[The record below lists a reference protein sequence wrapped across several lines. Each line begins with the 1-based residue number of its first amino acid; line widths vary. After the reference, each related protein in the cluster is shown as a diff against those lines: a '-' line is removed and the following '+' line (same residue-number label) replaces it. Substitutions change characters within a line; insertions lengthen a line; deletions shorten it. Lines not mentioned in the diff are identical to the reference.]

1 MSQSLGEKY
10 FSAIPISRCGEYT
23 GKIKC
28 PCHYEFWRHVE
39 GIFRGVKNKIIID
52 LGCGPGLKSLTLALA
67 GANVIAIDNSSRR
80 LSEFKKNLAIT
91 ENLWGELKISVYCR
105 DLRKQLSFLD
115 SDSAD
120 YILCYEVIEHLND
133 ARAIVHEM
141 ARIIK
146 PGGHILI
153 TAPNKKAC
161 PVEPKEK
168 IYG

>member
-80 LSEFKKNLAIT
+80 LSEFKKTTVFFGFRFCGLYS
-91 ENLWGELKISVYCR
+91 L
-105 DLRKQLSFLD
+105 LRS
-115 SDSAD
+115 
-120 YILCYEVIEHLND
+120 H
-133 ARAIVHEM
+133 RAFE
-141 ARIIK
+141 
-146 PGGHILI
+146 
-153 TAPNKKAC
+153 
-161 PVEPKEK
+161 
-168 IYG
+168 